1 MHNSHELLFLM
12 INLAQMEDLE
22 RLLYFYD
29 SFMNNLFPEAGISV
43 IKGKQEKGEEFPIAT
58 IKQHWGRVEVQNKE
72 AIDPADLSL
81 FRNSVG
87 LLSIII
93 ENKLMYQQ
101 LSREKDQAQSITEQ
115 FFALS
120 PELLCI
126 ASIDGYFVK
135 LNQSWSRL
143 LGWTE
148 DELKAVPWIEFVHPD
163 DRNNTVTVKDNLAK
177 GQQVHSFEKRYRSK
191 DGNYYCLSWNSMMVP
206 GEKYIFAVARDVTH
220 EKAALERDIQTGKL
234 QALGQLAGGVAHDFN
249 NQLTGILGFA
259 ELAYAETEP
268 DSPIR
273 DYMENIIKGV
283 SRSQDLTFQLLAYAR
298 KGNSITHEVEIN
310 GLIDE
315 VSAIL
320 NRTSNPNIVIKTE
333 KKSTPLNVQGDSSQ
347 LQNML
352 LNLSINARDA
362 MPDGG
367 ELTIRSRITN
377 GLELQ
382 QSGLSSEAS
391 KENHYVCL
399 EVEDNG
405 EGIDPKI
412 QDRIYD
418 PFFTTKPLQK
428 GTGIG
433 LSAVFGTVK
442 KHQGYICFDSTP
454 GEGTCFKLYFPTS
467 VS

>member
-1 MHNSHELLFLM
+1 M

-22 RLLYFYD
+22 RLLYFYG
-29 SFMNNLFPEAGISV
+29 SFMNNLFPQAGISV
-43 IKGKQEKGEEFPIAT
+43 IKGEQIEKEEFPIAT
-58 IKQHWGRVEVQNKE
+58 IKQHWGRVEIQNKD
-72 AIDPADLSL
+72 AIDTADLSL

-101 LSREKDQAQSITEQ
+101 LSREKDQAQNITER

-126 ASIDGYFVK
+126 ASMDGFFLK

-148 DELKAVPWIEFVHPD
+148 DELKAVPWIEFVHPE
-163 DRNNTVTVKDNLAK
+163 DRDITVTVKGDLAQ
-177 GQQVHSFEKRYRSK
+177 GHQVHSFENRYRSK
-191 DGNYYCLSWNSMMVP
+191 DGHYYSLSWNSMMVP
-206 GEKYIFAVARDVTH
+206 GEEYIFAVARDITN
-220 EKAALERDIQTGKL
+220 EKAAMERDIQAGKM

-259 ELAYAETEP
+259 ELAYEESEP

-273 DYMENIIKGV
+273 SYMENIIKGV

-298 KGNSITHEVEIN
+298 KGKSITNKVNIN
-310 GLIDE
+310 NLIDE

-320 NRTSNPNIVIKTE
+320 NRTSNPNIIIKMF
-333 KKSTPLNVQGDSSQ
+333 KSSKPVNIQGDSSQ

-352 LNLSINARDA
+352 LNLCINARDA
-362 MPDGG
+362 MPEGG
-367 ELTIRSRITN
+367 TLSVRSRITD

-382 QSGLSSEAS
+382 KSGLSKEAC
-391 KENHYVCL
+391 KENKFICL
-399 EVEDNG
+399 EVEDTG

-412 QDRIYD
+412 RDRIYD

-442 KHQGYICFDSTP
+442 KHQGYICFDSEP
-454 GEGTCFKLYFPTS
+454 GRGTCFKLYFPGS
-467 VS
+467 QE

>member
-1 MHNSHELLFLM
+1 M

-43 IKGKQEKGEEFPIAT
+43 IKGKKKELEEFPIAT
-58 IKQHWGRVEVQNKE
+58 IKQHWGRVEVQNIE
-72 AIDPADLSL
+72 AIDAADLSL

-101 LSREKDQAQSITEQ
+101 LSREKDQAQNITEQ
-115 FFALS
+115 FFSLS

-126 ASIDGYFVK
+126 ASMDGYFVK

-148 DELKAVPWIEFVHPD
+148 EELKALPWIEFVHPD
-163 DRNNTVTVKDNLAK
+163 DRENTVTVKGDLAK
-177 GQQVHSFEKRYRSK
+177 GQQVHSFENRYRSK
-191 DGNYYCLSWNSMMVP
+191 DGHYYCLSWNSMMIP
-206 GEKYIFAVARDVTH
+206 DAGYIFAVARDVTN
-220 EKAALERDIQTGKL
+220 EKAALERDIQAGKL

-259 ELAYAETEP
+259 ELAYAETKP

-273 DYMENIIKGV
+273 GYMENIIKGV

-298 KGNSITHEVEIN
+298 KGSSITYEVDIN
-310 GLIDE
+310 VLIDE

-320 NRTSNPNIVIKTE
+320 KRTSNPNIIIKTE
-333 KKSTPLNVQGDSSQ
+333 KKIKPATILGDSSQ

-352 LNLSINARDA
+352 LNLCINARDA
-362 MPDGG
+362 MPHGG
-367 ELTIRSRITN
+367 ALNIRSRITN
-377 GLELQ
+377 GLELH
-382 QSGLSSEAS
+382 QSGLSPEAL
-391 KENHYVCL
+391 KENAYICL
-399 EVEDNG
+399 EVEDTG
-405 EGIDPKI
+405 EGIDPAI
-412 QDRIYD
+412 RDRIYD

-442 KHQGYICFDSTP
+442 KHQGYICFDSSP
-454 GEGTCFKLYFPTS
+454 EEGTCFKLYFPS
-467 VS
+467 SL